1 MRPWTYTSLH
11 RVVSPSFIL
20 KLCVLTLDLSQV
32 KRFNMT
38 KRAIEGILVINF
50 LICGVQQL
58 NWVQVSKLGMESGGG
73 RCVWAAFGF
82 LIKVK
87 ISSMDF
93 LLYSF
98 NFVWEKMPAVV
109 KGGLTKPKLFHSSQ
123 YTMTNLPAEKH
134 IFKYWVEI
142 MLLLKIKIGSPSIK
156 CVYVHT
162 TYF

>member
-1 MRPWTYTSLH
+1 MRSRTDTSLH
-11 RVVSPSFIL
+11 GVVSSSFIL
-20 KLCVLTLDLSQV
+20 KLWVLTLDLSQV

-50 LICGVQQL
+50 LICGVLQL
-58 NWVQVSKLGMESGGG
+58 NWVLVSKLGMEWGGG
-73 RCVWAAFGF
+73 MCVWAAFGF
-82 LIKVK
+82 LTKVK

-98 NFVWEKMPAVV
+98 NFIWEEMPAVV
-109 KGGLTKPKLFHSSQ
+109 KGGLTMPKLFHSLQ

-142 MLLLKIKIGSPSIK
+142 TPLLKIGNRT
-156 CVYVHT
+156 CVLFT
-162 TYF
+162 CIC